1 MGLDVRRWDRM
12 LSWRDDGVATLTWWR
27 SDGRLGIA
35 ARTRGALRA
44 PFLGYA
50 WRILFSRK
58 DDWEPGLREAFA
70 TTRHAL
76 TFSALTEEHARAHDM
91 VVPLTIGDLE
101 WMSASA
107 ELVLR
112 NPLPIPSLHSLRLC
126 NDKLALNRL
135 LLDSGFAA
143 FVPGIDGPH
152 CYPYILKKRIDES
165 GAHSFI
171 IGSWNQ
177 ERRFA
182 EQLDDPEYFC
192 QELVHGQHEYATH
205 LLFNGGR
212 VLHELTIR
220 YEFRDALPIK
230 GRSNIA
236 NMCKVEMPEC
246 TRIFA
251 AILERIGFRGMCC
264 VNYKLDDNRPR
275 IFEINPRIGSSACPY
290 LPQFLRAL
298 ASPLAR
304 AIS

>member
-1 MGLDVRRWDRM
+1 MV
-12 LSWRDDGVATLTWWR
+12 TLTWWR
-27 SDGRLGIA
+27 SGDRLGIA
-35 ARTRGALRA
+35 ARARNALRA

-58 DDWEPGLREAFA
+58 DDWESGLREAFA
-70 TTRHAL
+70 TTRHTL
-76 TFSALTEEHARAHDM
+76 TFSALTEEHARTHDV

-101 WMSASA
+101 WMSAST

-112 NPLPIPSLHSLRLC
+112 NPLPIPNLQSLRLC

-143 FVPGIDGPH
+143 FVPSIDGPH
-152 CYPYILKKRIDES
+152 CYPYILKKRVDEW
-165 GAHSFI
+165 GRHSFI
-171 IGSWNQ
+171 IGSWNHQ
-177 ERRFA
+177 QRFA
-182 EQLDDPEYFC
+182 ELLGDPDYFC
-192 QELVHGQHEYATH
+192 QEFVHGRSEYATH
-205 LLFNGGR
+205 ILFDGEH

-220 YEFRDALPIK
+220 YEFGEALPIK
-230 GRSNIA
+230 GRSNVA
-236 NMCKVEMPEC
+236 NMCKVESPEC

-251 AILERIGFRGMCC
+251 VILARIGFRGLCC

-275 IFEINPRIGSSACPY
+275 IFEINPRVGSSACPY